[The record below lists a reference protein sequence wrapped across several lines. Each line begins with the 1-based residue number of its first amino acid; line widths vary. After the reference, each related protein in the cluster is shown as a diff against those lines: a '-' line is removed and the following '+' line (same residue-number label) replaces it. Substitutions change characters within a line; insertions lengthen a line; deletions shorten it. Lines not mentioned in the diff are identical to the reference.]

1 MPSNPPGSNS
11 KGNGDYAP
19 VGLPTPPTRVTNKPM
34 GDVRAKD
41 LDIPSSPQEARTV
54 LQRSTGR
61 KNSRKGGRSGGR

>member
-1 MPSNPPGSNS
+1 MPSNLPGSNS

-41 LDIPSSPQEARTV
+41 LDIPASPQEGFTT
-54 LQRSTGR
+54 LKKST
-61 KNSRKGGRSGGR
+61 SRKSSRRAGRSGRR